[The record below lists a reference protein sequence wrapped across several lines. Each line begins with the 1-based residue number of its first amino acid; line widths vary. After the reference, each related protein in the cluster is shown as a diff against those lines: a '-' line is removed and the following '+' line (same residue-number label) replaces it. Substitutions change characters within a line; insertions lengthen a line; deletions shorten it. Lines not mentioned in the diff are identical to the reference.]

1 MSEYKDLKNNTY
13 SVTQRVLSGE
23 ERKIYTEEEI
33 IQALENNGFV
43 LLKVEGHLGED
54 KTQSDRISFF
64 AQYKGGKR

>member
-33 IQALENNGFV
+33 LTELFKIFSS
-43 LLKVEGHLGED
+43 K
-54 KTQSDRISFF
+54 
-64 AQYKGGKR
+64 